1 MVTVIVLPVRV
12 AASGRPTSEVT
23 PSEVTPSEVTPSEVT
38 ASGRE
43 AFGGP
48 PLGAAPMTRQPVTRV
63 ACSDASTASRRI
75 CSTRGWG
82 ACWPGSATTSVWARP
97 SPNASWKRVISRPV
111 SVVQKTTSED
121 QSTLRG
127 ASFLSCWARP
137 QRRKY
142 SIVRAETVLAR
153 GRSQFTSGRGSITAQ
168 ATPCRFSSM
177 AAASPTGPPPEIR
190 TGTRVGRSVGTERVR
205 AAGTAGS
212 EGTGTER
219 AVGTVIRA

>member
-1 MVTVIVLPVRV
+1 MTVTGSPVWVAPFRV
-12 AASGRPTSEVT
+12 AAV
-23 PSEVTPSEVTPSEVT
+23 
-38 ASGRE
+38 
-43 AFGGP
+43 
-48 PLGAAPMTRQPVTRV
+48 TRQPVNSL
-63 ACSDASTASRRI
+63 ACSDACTASRRI

-82 ACWPGSATTSVWARP
+82 ACWPGSATRSAWARP

-111 SVVQKTTSED
+111 RVVQKITSED

-137 QRRKY
+137 QRRKC

-190 TGTRVGRSVGTERVR
+190 TGTRVGRTRAGRSVR
-205 AAGTAGS
+205 AARARGAGAA
-212 EGTGTER
+212 GLVLAAGP
-219 AVGTVIRA
+219 VGAVIRA